1 MPPTAKPDDAD
12 ALIKALP
19 EPLQALATRGLAR
32 TFRKGTLIIEE
43 GTHGDT
49 LYVVLK
55 GQVKA
60 FSNDTRG
67 REITYGVHSA
77 GDTFGEMSL
86 DGGPRSA
93 SVEALTAA
101 TCAVLTRQ
109 SLRDHIAAHPDFA
122 LELIARVIQ
131 RARLATNSARNM
143 ALLDVYGRVVQWLD
157 QKANPQEDGTRAIDI
172 HPTHAEL
179 AANVGCS
186 REMVSRLLK
195 DLERG
200 GYLDVQGKRW
210 VIQRKLPARW

>member
-19 EPLQALATRGLAR
+19 APLQALATRGVAR

-109 SLRDHIAAHPDFA
+109 SLRDHIQAHPDFA

-131 RARLATNSARNM
+131 RARLATSSARNM
-143 ALLDVYGRVVQWLD
+143 ALLDVYGRVVQWMASNTNL
-157 QKANPQEDGTRAIDI
+157 QSDGTSVIPER
-172 HPTHAEL
+172 PTHADL
-179 AANVGCS
+179 ASSVGCS

-200 GYLDVQGKRW
+200 GYIAVDGKRW
-210 VIQRKLPARW
+210 VVLRKLPARW